1 MADQTA
7 VVFLFT
13 AVYGAAGR
21 KHMGKKDI
29 TGKAY
34 FKDAARFAE
43 LMNAVLYRGEKIIR
57 PEKLVPM
64 EREYPAL
71 SGDTDKSRDVF
82 MKDTEYQILYGLEL
96 ETESDYSMPERV
108 MVYDACEYEQQIRK
122 IAGTRKKTQTK
133 DTYREKKSR
142 LRAEDYLLPV
152 ITVVL
157 YLGEDHWE
165 GRRKLSDLF
174 QVPDKIKKRLEGR
187 IPEYDFRLIEADYV
201 NAEDY
206 ETDLREFFRIMQC
219 RKDKGK
225 MNELCHSERF
235 RNLDPETVRAIAI
248 HIDRKGL
255 MPKVEK
261 EGVILCQAFDEL
273 MEDKRQEGIE
283 QGIQQGMQEG
293 IKEGERKCKISI
305 IRRMLEAGMEGA
317 QIRRITQCSEEEI
330 LLAEGR

>member
-1 MADQTA
+1 
-7 VVFLFT
+7 
-13 AVYGAAGR
+13 
-21 KHMGKKDI
+21 MGKKDI

-71 SGDTDKSRDVF
+71 AGDTDKSRDVF

-96 ETESDYSMPERV
+96 ETESDYSMPARV
-108 MVYDACEYEQQIRK
+108 MVYDACEYERQIRK

-133 DTYREKKSR
+133 GTYREKKSR

-283 QGIQQGMQEG
+283 QGIQQGIKQGMQEG

-317 QIRRITQCSEEEI
+317 QIRRITQCPEEEI

>member
-1 MADQTA
+1 M
-7 VVFLFT
+7 
-13 AVYGAAGR
+13 
-21 KHMGKKDI
+21 
-29 TGKAY
+29 
-34 FKDAARFAE
+34 
-43 LMNAVLYRGEKIIR
+43 
-57 PEKLVPM
+57 
-64 EREYPAL
+64 PA
-71 SGDTDKSRDVF
+71 
-82 MKDTEYQILYGLEL
+82 
-96 ETESDYSMPERV
+96 RV
-108 MVYDACEYEQQIRK
+108 MVYDACEYERQIRK

-133 DTYREKKSR
+133 GTYREKKSR

>member
-1 MADQTA
+1 
-7 VVFLFT
+7 
-13 AVYGAAGR
+13 
-21 KHMGKKDI
+21 MGKKDI

-71 SGDTDKSRDVF
+71 AGDTDKSRDVF

-96 ETESDYSMPERV
+96 ETESDYSMPARV
-108 MVYDACEYEQQIRK
+108 MVYDACEYERQIRK
-122 IAGTRKKTQTK
+122 ITGTRKKTQTK
-133 DTYREKKSR
+133 GTYREKKSR

-283 QGIQQGMQEG
+283 HGIQQGIKQGMQEG